1 MKYTA
6 IAAVLA
12 GLFAVPAVQAAENTV
27 NLYGIAQLGLT
38 IADNGDTNK
47 LLVEDTGSRIG
58 FKGEELL
65 GNGSKAFFQIESA
78 VAMDNAGASGFAT
91 REGWL
96 GLKGDFGTVKLG
108 RGKTYFDLA
117 QEGFDGFNGNS
128 TMINSL
134 LIDGAYYRMNNSI
147 AYETVNMDGFTGKLQ
162 YGDMEGKDSGIS
174 PYALIGSLAYENGP
188 LSAVFAFENQK
199 DLPADLGFGS
209 KPLAKDPVTGDYL
222 SKGLK
227 IRNYLLGAGYT
238 LPTGTNLK
246 AAVRLTDIDGAKRNT
261 FIAVVAHPFGDVTGR
276 IGFTQAGDIDDVEN
290 TGGSYLAVGV
300 DYPLSKRSI
309 VYTEFSYARNDS
321 AAGGLMS
328 TTAGQAAG
336 ERKNSAWTTGLI
348 HLF

>member
-38 IADNGDTNK
+38 VADDGKTSK

-78 VAMDNAGASGFAT
+78 VAMDNAGASGFAS

-162 YGDMEGKDSGIS
+162 YGDMEAKDSNVS

-188 LSAVFAFENQK
+188 LNAVFAFENQK
-199 DLPADLGFGS
+199 DLAPVFGNGS
-209 KPLAKDPVTGDYL
+209 KPTAAGVKV
-222 SKGLK
+222 
-227 IRNYLLGAGYT
+227 RNYLLGAGYT

-246 AAVRLTDIDGAKRNT
+246 AAVRLSDIDGAKRNT
-261 FIAVVAHPFGDVTGR
+261 FIAVLAHPFGDVTGR
-276 IGFTQAGDIDDVEN
+276 IGFTQAGDLDDVEN

-321 AAGGLMS
+321 AAGGLMG
-328 TTAGQAAG
+328 TTIGQAAG